1 MARHEDVLIALR
13 QIIRATDLY
22 SRKLSKVSGLTSP
35 QLLIMQAISAHGEIT
50 MGDLANEVSL
60 SQATITTILD
70 RLEKRALVERKRGEQ
85 DKRRV
90 YAHLTQAGDEIIDK
104 APTPLQDEFIER
116 FDRLEDWEQSLILSS
131 LQRVAAMMNAGDI
144 DASPVLDLG
153 AIDRAQPAVDLSSRR
168 EREANSFS
176 KTDQKLNHGCRQ
188 CKENGL
194 IHRQSG

>member
-1 MARHEDVLIALR
+1 MSHYGHITLLSREFSAMARHEDVLIALR

-35 QLLIMQAISAHGEIT
+35 QLLIMQAIAAHGEMT

-60 SQATITTILD
+60 SQATVTTILD
-70 RLEKRALVERKRGEQ
+70 RLEKRELLGRKRGEQ

-90 YAHLTQAGDEIIDK
+90 YAHLTSAGLDIIKK

-153 AIDRAQPAVDLSSRR
+153 AIDRAQPAVDMNVRR
-168 EREANSFS
+168 NANSFS
-176 KTDQKLNHGCRQ
+176 KTDQK
-188 CKENGL
+188 
-194 IHRQSG
+194 

>member
-35 QLLIMQAISAHGEIT
+35 QLLIMQAIAGKGEMT
-50 MGDLANEVSL
+50 MGDLASEVSL
-60 SQATITTILD
+60 SQATVTTILD
-70 RLEKRALVERKRGEQ
+70 RLEKRDLIERKRGET

-90 YAHLTQAGDEIIDK
+90 YACLTQGGLDIIDQ
-104 APTPLQDEFIER
+104 APTPLQDEFIAR

-131 LQRVAAMMNAGDI
+131 LQRVAAMMNAEDI

-153 AIDRAQPAVDLSSRR
+153 AIDRAQPTVELSARAAGN
-168 EREANSFS
+168 EAATHS
-176 KTDQKLNHGCRQ
+176 KADHK
-188 CKENGL
+188 
-194 IHRQSG
+194 

>member
-35 QLLIMQAISAHGEIT
+35 QLLIMQAISAHGEMT

-60 SQATITTILD
+60 SQATVTTILD
-70 RLEKRALVERKRGEQ
+70 RLEKRELLGRKRGEQ

-90 YAHLTQAGDEIIDK
+90 YAHLTSAGLDIIKK

-116 FDRLEDWEQSLILSS
+116 FDRLSLIH
-131 LQRVAAMMNAGDI
+131 I
-144 DASPVLDLG
+144 
-153 AIDRAQPAVDLSSRR
+153 
-168 EREANSFS
+168 
-176 KTDQKLNHGCRQ
+176 
-188 CKENGL
+188 
-194 IHRQSG
+194 